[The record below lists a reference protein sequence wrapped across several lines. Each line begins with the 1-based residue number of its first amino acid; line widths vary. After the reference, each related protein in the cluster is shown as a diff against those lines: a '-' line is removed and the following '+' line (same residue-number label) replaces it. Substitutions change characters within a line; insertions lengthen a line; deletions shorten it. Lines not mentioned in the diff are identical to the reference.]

1 MSLRNQ
7 GDKEGVQK
15 EEGNHEE
22 GVGHILVL
30 IIAMREHCTSHG
42 PSYRSFLIHEGGF
55 CIK

>member
-30 IIAMREHCTSHG
+30 IIAMREHCISHG